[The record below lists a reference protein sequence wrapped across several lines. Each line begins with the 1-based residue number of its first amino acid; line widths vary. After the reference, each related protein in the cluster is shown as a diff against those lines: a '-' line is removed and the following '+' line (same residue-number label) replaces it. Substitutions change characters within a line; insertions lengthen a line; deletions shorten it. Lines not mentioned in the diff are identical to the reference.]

1 MKNLKIIRESKN
13 YSQLKVSMDLGISQ
27 ELISKYE
34 TGKSTPS
41 FDILIKMSNYFKCSI
56 DYLCDLTDDPTAIDV
71 LSKNSTLSIEER
83 KLLSEYN
90 SLSKDDKLRLEGIIV
105 ALKGIH

>member
-56 DYLCDLTDDPTAIDV
+56 DYLCDLTDDPTPIDV

-105 ALKGIH
+105 ALKSIH

>member
-56 DYLCDLTDDPTAIDV
+56 DYLCDLTDDPTPIDV
-71 LSKNSTLSIEER
+71 LSKTSTLSIEER

-105 ALKGIH
+105 ALKCIH

>member
-56 DYLCDLTDDPTAIDV
+56 DYLCDLTDDPTSIDV

>member
-34 TGKSTPS
+34 TSKSTPS

-56 DYLCDLTDDPTAIDV
+56 DYLCDLTDDPTPIDV